1 MAQLFGQMK
10 AKTASHIG
18 IDDIEPRV
26 FRAKLHFVYTDSLLD
41 MDSGGDALA
50 VAQHLVVAADKY
62 GTERLKLICEDRPCD
77 CINTVAAATTMELAE
92 QYGSRRAER
101 GVLQVSQ
108 VSRKSKGDHA

>member
-1 MAQLFGQMK
+1 LLVSSSETFAADRLLLATPSPVFMAQLFSQMK

-62 GTERLKLICEDRPCD
+62 GTERLKLILWLS
-77 CINTVAAATTMELAE
+77 IWLWQLISMA
-92 QYGSRRAER
+92 RR
-101 GVLQVSQ
+101 G
-108 VSRKSKGDHA
+108 